1 MNFVAKIRQVA
12 KSRRSLRCLARL
24 LVLLYLHGPSV
35 TDSET
40 AKAAE
45 GPPSAPQAGAPTPA
59 DAKSGP
65 VQQAPAGAAKAAA
78 SAEDAYRVV
87 LADGATVQLVGLCE
101 YPSAGHDWWRP
112 DGSPLGRVPAGEAP
126 KDVQQPMPDE
136 RPLLREVALEGTL
149 ADGAD
154 VDLND
159 AVTRVLG
166 SSNSQTNSALGQRT
180 IKRIRAVVQLERD
193 SRTTFVVHYAAQP
206 WTTLSRYENH
216 DGTVLMSNGGSSYG
230 VVFPAPSEEQGSARM
245 VAAFDLDDLAHHEV
259 RIIAFDKKGR
269 KQIANGRYQGGARGV
284 QMVVAWFK
292 KLPLAAIGEF
302 HFQSRKIE
310 HVEFRNVSL
319 HRGQKTNF
327 AMFVEDRPYP
337 AAPASP
343 KGGERGRATSP

>member
-1 MNFVAKIRQVA
+1 MKFVAKILRVA
-12 KSRRSLRCLARL
+12 NSRRSLRCLVPL
-24 LVLLYLHGPSV
+24 LVLLYLHGPSA
-35 TDSET
+35 TNSEK

-45 GPPSAPQAGAPTPA
+45 GPPSAPQAGARTPA
-59 DAKSGP
+59 EAKSP
-65 VQQAPAGAAKAAA
+65 VQQAPAEAAK
-78 SAEDAYRVV
+78 SAGSAQGVFRVV
-87 LADGATVQLVGLCE
+87 LGDGATVELVGLCE
-101 YPSAGHDWWRP
+101 YPSAGHEWWRP
-112 DGSPLGRVPAGEAP
+112 DGLPLGRVPAGEAP

-136 RPLLREVALEGTL
+136 RPLLREVALEGTF

-159 AVTRVLG
+159 VVTRMLG
-166 SSNSQTNSALGQRT
+166 TSNSLTEPASGRKV
-180 IKRIRAVVQLERD
+180 IKRIRAVVQLEQD
-193 SRTTFVVHYAAQP
+193 SRTTFVVQYAARP
-206 WTTLSRYENH
+206 WTTLARFQNV
-216 DGTVLMSNGGSSYG
+216 DGTVLASNGGSSYG

-269 KQIANGRYQGGARGV
+269 KQIADGRYQGGARGV

-327 AMFVEDRPYP
+327 AMFVEDRASP

-343 KGGERGRATSP
+343 KGGERGRATTP